1 MRGQNPFQREQIL
14 KGIMT
19 LLILKLLSQNPMHGY
34 SLQTEIS
41 STIQRDLPQGTI
53 YVLLKSLERRDLIAL
68 YETQAERDKKIYTIT
83 EKGTR
88 FLQGH
93 REPLSIAR
101 NIMDELIA
109 YIETISPD
117 EKNEV

>member
-1 MRGQNPFQREQIL
+1 MPRQNPFHKEQIL

-41 STIQRDLPQGTI
+41 SIIKRDLPQGTI
-53 YVLLKSLERRDLIAL
+53 YVLLKSLERRGLITI

-83 EKGTR
+83 QNGVS
-88 FLQGH
+88 FLEGH

-101 NIMDELIA
+101 DIMDELIA
-109 YIETISPD
+109 YINTLDKS
-117 EKNEV
+117 

>member
-1 MRGQNPFQREQIL
+1 MPKEKPFHKEQIL

-19 LLILKLLSQNPMHGY
+19 LLILKSLSQSPMHGY

-41 STIQRDLPQGTI
+41 SKIRRDLPQGTI
-53 YVLLKSLERRDLIAL
+53 YVLLKSLERRGLISL
-68 YETQAERDKKIYTIT
+68 YETMEERDKKIYNIT
-83 EKGTR
+83 PEGLA

-93 REPLSIAR
+93 GGPLSIAR

-109 YIETISPD
+109 YIETINQ
-117 EKNEV
+117 EKISE